1 MQLLAFI
8 RVEIV
13 HFKKTEGLARN
24 FETFV
29 EMQTF

>member
-1 MQLLAFI
+1 MQLLAYV

-13 HFKKTEGLARN
+13 HFKKTESLARN
-24 FETFV
+24 FETII